1 MKMVLL
7 CMISRASEE
16 VDLGVICAAEGR
28 PRATHDTSIRLEPCN
43 CSSSASRYLARPSP
57 TWVPTPDE
65 EPKQTV
71 WPNVDELDWHSGAGT
86 LGRQ

>member
-1 MKMVLL
+1 MRMVLL

-43 CSSSASRYLARPSP
+43 CSSSAFEIPCPSVANFGADSRRVAKTDSVAECRRAETS
-57 TWVPTPDE
+57 V
-65 EPKQTV
+65 
-71 WPNVDELDWHSGAGT
+71 AC
-86 LGRQ
+86 